1 MWLLNFQIVQEY
13 TTEENAGREK
23 WIQILVYWTA
33 STVLRVEVT
42 QGKLWFDV
50 EETNGAG
57 GFCDCDEVK
66 RQSSDQ
72 RKKRNDSQVN
82 SLIV

>member
-1 MWLLNFQIVQEY
+1 ML
-13 TTEENAGREK
+13 AGN
-23 WIQILVYWTA
+23 WTA

-50 EETNGAG
+50 EETNGAS

-66 RQSSDQ
+66 KAKQ
-72 RKKRNDSQVN
+72 
-82 SLIV
+82 

>member
-1 MWLLNFQIVQEY
+1 M
-13 TTEENAGREK
+13 
-23 WIQILVYWTA
+23 
-33 STVLRVEVT
+33 T

>member
-1 MWLLNFQIVQEY
+1 MFQIVQEY

-50 EETNGAG
+50 EETNGAS

-66 RQSSDQ
+66 GKAVIEG
-72 RKKRNDSQVN
+72 RKETIAK
-82 SLIV
+82 

>member
-1 MWLLNFQIVQEY
+1 MIAQFSDSSGIHHRRKCW
-13 TTEENAGREK
+13 
-23 WIQILVYWTA
+23 
-33 STVLRVEVT
+33 
-42 QGKLWFDV
+42 QGKMDSNDSVLDCIDCFEGRSDSGKTMVRW
-50 EETNGAG
+50 EETNGAS

>member
-1 MWLLNFQIVQEY
+1 MFQIVQEY

-23 WIQILVYWTA
+23 WILLVYWTA

-50 EETNGAG
+50 EETNGAS